1 MKQTTIQLTGLT
13 NDEQRK
19 LDSRLTFELFRL
31 QEKSSLDTVLTG
43 LMTVNGE
50 GSVLA
55 PQLREKYG
63 SALEVNYAAGN
74 ILTYSASASVVY
86 KLAKDP
92 CISSIEMARNMQ
104 YRSE

>member
-19 LDSRLTFELFRL
+19 MDPSLRSELFRL
-31 QEKSSLDTVLTG
+31 QEKNSLDTIITG

-55 PQLREKYG
+55 PELREKYG
-63 SALEVNYAAGN
+63 PALEVNYAAGN
-74 ILTYSASASVVY
+74 ILTYRAPASVVY
-86 KLAKDP
+86 ELAKDP
-92 CISSIEMARNMQ
+92 SVGSIEKAKRMQ
-104 YRSE
+104 LS

>member
-1 MKQTTIQLTGLT
+1 VKQRTIQLTGLT

-55 PQLREKYG
+55 PQLRGKYG
-63 SALEVNYAAGN
+63 SVLEVNYAGGN
-74 ILTYSASASVVY
+74 ILTYSASASVIY
-86 KLAKDP
+86 QLAKDP
-92 CISSIEMARNMQ
+92 CISSIELAGKMQ
-104 YRSE
+104 LSTE